1 MREKEIEAISPMDG
15 EIIEQMDL
23 APRLDTVEGKTV
35 YQVWNGGDRAASD
48 WG

>member
-1 MREKEIEAISPMDG
+1 MNEEAIEVVSPMGG

-35 YQVWNGGDRAASD
+35 
-48 WG
+48 